1 MRVAV
6 GHVDEYDERTAM
18 FAHQLGLQSVQ
29 LHTPSNLVG
38 AEGFWSEPELRALR
52 ERIEGDGLRLEGLE
66 NVPAAHFALIQ
77 RGAPG
82 RDEQIENYQRTVRN
96 MAAAGIPILG
106 HHWMPTYV
114 WRTSMDAPG
123 RGGTHVT
130 SFDLPDAASGNALA
144 AYKLTPD
151 DPVDP
156 PLNADDMWANYQY
169 FLDAVLPVAEEVG
182 VRLSLH
188 PDDPP
193 VAEPLGGAARIFT
206 SPAALAE
213 ARDRAR
219 GSRAWGLTLCTG
231 SVSAMAGAGNVTEV
245 IDLLAPSGHIAYVHF
260 RDVRGTVPT
269 FTECFLGEGNFHPP
283 SILRRLHKAG
293 FDGFVIDDHVPAMVG
308 DVATWGD
315 TSSDAYCSRG
325 RAHELGYIS
334 GIVDALGIG
343 G

>member
-1 MRVAV
+1 MRVAL
-6 GHVDEYDERTAM
+6 GHVDEYDERTAA
-18 FAHQLGLQSVQ
+18 FAQQLGLAGVQ
-29 LHTPSNLVG
+29 LHTPGNLAG
-38 AEGFWSEPELRALR
+38 TDGFWSEAELKALR

-123 RGGTHVT
+123 RGGAHVS
-130 SFDLPDAASGNALA
+130 SFHLPDTAAGNALA

-151 DPVDP
+151 DPIDP
-156 PLNADDMWANYQY
+156 PLTAEDMWSNYQY

-193 VAEPLGGAARIFT
+193 VTEPLGGAARIFT
-206 SPAALAE
+206 SPAALVA
-213 ARDRAR
+213 ARDRAH

-231 SVSAMAGAGNVTEV
+231 SVSAMAGAANVTEV
-245 IDLLAPSGHIAYVHF
+245 IDLLGPGGHIAYVHF

-269 FTECFLGEGNFHPP
+269 FSECFLGEGNFHPP
-283 SILRRLHKAG
+283 SILRRLHRVG

-315 TSSDAYCSRG
+315 TSSEAYCSRG

-343 G
+343 S